1 MFKIII
7 NKKRDFYVSRVG
19 RDLNSRSVYEKKK
32 KRFYST
38 HTLAITAQ
46 TRDKK
51 KKKTGHSNYVKNK
64 LRVEFAREVFIKAP
78 PM

>member
-1 MFKIII
+1 MFLAWEGIWI
-7 NKKRDFYVSRVG
+7 RDPYMK
-19 RDLNSRSVYEKKK
+19 KKK